1 MDAVCKFCKQPF
13 SYTFKQ
19 RREVEREVCDPC
31 RESRRRWARK
41 KVRRRADRALA
52 KLRTRR
58 KVWKRLQV
66 SAKDFA
72 QERKQLAPGEWLPRE
87 VLAQKL
93 GMSERAVRLI
103 EEQALKKLRGSTLL
117 WEAYDKVKQTGGSLG
132 GFMEE
137 LAAALRERDE
147 ARVLD
152 MQQELLSLWERHD
165 ALRRLGLELDD
176 WLGPVVEL
184 NEGWPEWSAVQ
195 DGAQSTMLA
204 AAAEM
209 KVLIMKAQKALMRE
223 LGKIPFVEPK

>member
-13 SYTFKQ
+13 SYTFKE

-41 KVRRRADRALA
+41 KVRRKADRVLA

-72 QERKQLAPGEWLPRE
+72 EERKMLAPGEWLPRE

-103 EEQALKKLRGSTLL
+103 EEQALNKLRGSTLL
-117 WEAYDKVKQTGGSLG
+117 WEAYDKVKKTGGSLG

-152 MQQELLSLWERHD
+152 MQQELLSLWERHA

-184 NEGWPEWSAVQ
+184 NEGWPEWSAMR
-195 DGAQSTMLA
+195 DDAQSTMLA

>member
-1 MDAVCKFCKQPF
+1 MEAICKFCQQPF
-13 SYTFKQ
+13 TYTFKE
-19 RREVEREVCDPC
+19 RRAVEREVCDPC

-41 KVRRRADRALA
+41 KVRRKADRALE

-66 SAKDFA
+66 SAQDFA
-72 QERKQLAPGEWLPRE
+72 EERKQLAPGEWLPRE
-87 VLAQKL
+87 VLAKKL

-103 EEQALKKLRGSTLL
+103 EEQALQKLRGSTLL

-152 MQQELLSLWERHD
+152 LQQELLSLWERQE

-184 NEGWPEWSAVQ
+184 NEGWPEWSAVR
-195 DGAQSTMLA
+195 DDAQSTLLA
-204 AAAEM
+204 AAADM
-209 KVLIMKAQKALMRE
+209 KALIMKAQKALLRE